1 MMAHSEN
8 ADTVKSDTLNEVVVN
23 AELQRTST
31 NVTTYI
37 PTEKNKKSDE
47 LFWHQITKCFPYSAE
62 YAGIWGVS
70 VYTFFIIAGSFACPN
85 WFIVSVQ

>member
-37 PTEKNKKSDE
+37 PTAKIKKSSQME
-47 LFWHQITKCFPYSAE
+47 F
-62 YAGIWGVS
+62 
-70 VYTFFIIAGSFACPN
+70 
-85 WFIVSVQ
+85 

>member
-37 PTEKNKKSDE
+37 PTVKIKKSSQDASD
-47 LFWHQITKCFPYSAE
+47 LLLQMAIPQLAVNPISKAVTTPTGQNVAICNNKSDA
-62 YAGIWGVS
+62 S
-70 VYTFFIIAGSFACPN
+70 
-85 WFIVSVQ
+85 